1 MAIILQIR
9 LLQLDDSNFGDIV
22 CRDWHVSRDMDCW
35 MHQQRAVQDTRLKD
49 QNNPKH
55 NLYGVYSP
63 FRFGSVNNYSRFH
76 CQMAGRS

>member
-22 CRDWHVSRDMDCW
+22 CRDWHVSRDMDRW

-49 QNNPKH
+49 QKQ
-55 NLYGVYSP
+55 SQAQ
-63 FRFGSVNNYSRFH
+63 SVWH
-76 CQMAGRS
+76 V